1 MRPLGAVLGLLLL
14 GVLGAF
20 PQDRVPRDVYAGDPG
35 HHHDKTAGLPCP
47 QGSPDCRK
55 QCEPDYYL
63 NRDGRCTAC
72 VSCARDDLV
81 EKMPCSGNSSRVC
94 ECRAGTFCA
103 TSATNSCARCIP
115 HTVCPKGMIV
125 KVQGTA
131 QMDTVCERPSPV
143 TSPDLGAGPEDC
155 QAPTSDTSAQAGPL
169 VTSVSSSART
179 TLLGGGTAIT
189 PEDDSKMTGAPG
201 SPSSV
206 RKPSPDPGLTPQPPC
221 PQGSPDCRKQCEP
234 DYYLDRDGR
243 CTACVSCARDD
254 LVEKMPCSG
263 NSSRVCECRAGTFC
277 ATSATNSCARCIP
290 HTVCPKGM
298 IVKVQ
303 GTAQMD
309 TVCERPSPVTSPD
322 LGTGPE
328 DCQAPTSDTSAQA
341 GPLVTSVS
349 SSARTTLLRGGTAI
363 TPEDDS
369 KMTGAPG
376 SPSSVRKPSPDPG
389 LTPQPPC
396 PQGSPDCRKQCEPDY
411 YLDRDGRCTACVSCA
426 RDDLVEKTPCT
437 WNSSRVCEC
446 RPGMFCVTPV
456 TNSCAHC
463 VTRPVCPPGMATKPQ
478 GTAERDATHEP
489 PPPLEAHPECSTNPE
504 DSKAPTSA
512 TASPV
517 SAADPQGSKE
527 HGGGNTHT
535 WGDTFTSTS
544 SPISF
549 SSTGKPILV
558 SGPVLFWMVMIL
570 VVVLVSISFLLCHW
584 RACRKWIRQK
594 LHLCYPAQTFRP
606 TLEPVDSRPRR
617 NLTQLRSC
625 ISVAEPG
632 TEELGLMG
640 PPVMET
646 CPNGEVCLESMRLLD
661 ASPAGSPPSPRDLPE
676 PRVTSEH
683 TNNRIEKIYIMKAD
697 TVIVGTVRTEV
708 PEGRGL
714 AGPTG
719 PELEED
725 LEGDH
730 AYPHFPE
737 QETEPPLGS
746 CGDVMFSVEEEGKEA
761 PLPMTVS
768 EK

>member
-1 MRPLGAVLGLLLL
+1 MRPLRALLGLLLL

-35 HHHDKTAGLPCP
+35 HHHDKNAGLPCP

-94 ECRAGTFCA
+94 ECRTGTFCA
-103 TSATNSCARCIP
+103 TSATNSCARCSP

-143 TSPDLGAGPEDC
+143 TSPDLGTGPEDC

-169 VTSVSSSART
+169 VTSSVSSGART

-263 NSSRVCECRAGTFC
+263 NSSRVCECRTGTFC

-290 HTVCPKGM
+290 HTVCPKGT

-341 GPLVTSVS
+341 GPLVTSSVS
-349 SSARTTLLRGGTAI
+349 SGARTTLLGGGTAI

-376 SPSSVRKPSPDPG
+376 SPSSVRKPSPDP
-389 LTPQPPC
+389 
-396 PQGSPDCRKQCEPDY
+396 
-411 YLDRDGRCTACVSCA
+411 
-426 RDDLVEKTPCT
+426 
-437 WNSSRVCEC
+437 
-446 RPGMFCVTPV
+446 
-456 TNSCAHC
+456 
-463 VTRPVCPPGMATKPQ
+463 

-512 TASPV
+512 MASPV

-640 PPVMET
+640 PPAVET
-646 CPNGEVCLESMRLLD
+646 CPNGEACLESMRLLD
-661 ASPAGSPPSPRDLPE
+661 ASPAGSPPSPRELPE

>member
-1 MRPLGAVLGLLLL
+1 MTQVGQSEYLIAQDGHMTQGRLELQAKSPAKIEVMLLPNLPHTSLPWSWWWRLGEEVVVNGASALAAWPGACLLL
-14 GVLGAF
+14 
-20 PQDRVPRDVYAGDPG
+20 
-35 HHHDKTAGLPCP
+35 
-47 QGSPDCRK
+47 S
-55 QCEPDYYL
+55 
-63 NRDGRCTAC
+63 
-72 VSCARDDLV
+72 
-81 EKMPCSGNSSRVC
+81 
-94 ECRAGTFCA
+94 
-103 TSATNSCARCIP
+103 
-115 HTVCPKGMIV
+115 
-125 KVQGTA
+125 
-131 QMDTVCERPSPV
+131 
-143 TSPDLGAGPEDC
+143 
-155 QAPTSDTSAQAGPL
+155 
-169 VTSVSSSART
+169 
-179 TLLGGGTAIT
+179 
-189 PEDDSKMTGAPG
+189 
-201 SPSSV
+201 
-206 RKPSPDPGLTPQPPC
+206 
-221 PQGSPDCRKQCEP
+221 
-234 DYYLDRDGR
+234 
-243 CTACVSCARDD
+243 
-254 LVEKMPCSG
+254 
-263 NSSRVCECRAGTFC
+263 
-277 ATSATNSCARCIP
+277 
-290 HTVCPKGM
+290 
-298 IVKVQ
+298 
-303 GTAQMD
+303 
-309 TVCERPSPVTSPD
+309 
-322 LGTGPE
+322 
-328 DCQAPTSDTSAQA
+328 
-341 GPLVTSVS
+341 
-349 SSARTTLLRGGTAI
+349 
-363 TPEDDS
+363 
-369 KMTGAPG
+369 
-376 SPSSVRKPSPDPG
+376 PG

-640 PPVMET
+640 PPAMET

>member
-1 MRPLGAVLGLLLL
+1 MYYKAMNLNEWPPSATMPGLDNEWRPGLLGPEGQERGCVSGTRPVSPIYPIL
-14 GVLGAF
+14 
-20 PQDRVPRDVYAGDPG
+20 QDRVPRDVYAGDPG
-35 HHHDKTAGLPCP
+35 HHHDKTAGRCCHCCPVGDTCHELAALDLNRPLHQKSESKEKGYFPGAFVKLSEMGLIGWHGLAYLRHVAILESSGGRVACQDATGGRAHRAGLPCP

-143 TSPDLGAGPEDC
+143 TSPDLGTGPEDC

-169 VTSVSSSART
+169 VTSSVSSSART

-189 PEDDSKMTGAPG
+189 PEDDSKTTGAPG

-206 RKPSPDPGLTPQPPC
+206 RKPSPDPGNFSRSFGLFP
-221 PQGSPDCRKQCEP
+221 RA
-234 DYYLDRDGR
+234 
-243 CTACVSCARDD
+243 TASHWQATCVWHSGQVGLSWSR
-254 LVEKMPCSG
+254 EKRV
-263 NSSRVCECRAGTFC
+263 SR
-277 ATSATNSCARCIP
+277 S
-290 HTVCPKGM
+290 
-298 IVKVQ
+298 
-303 GTAQMD
+303 
-309 TVCERPSPVTSPD
+309 
-322 LGTGPE
+322 LGALGFE
-328 DCQAPTSDTSAQA
+328 GQ
-341 GPLVTSVS
+341 
-349 SSARTTLLRGGTAI
+349 
-363 TPEDDS
+363 
-369 KMTGAPG
+369 
-376 SPSSVRKPSPDPG
+376 
-389 LTPQPPC
+389 
-396 PQGSPDCRKQCEPDY
+396 
-411 YLDRDGRCTACVSCA
+411 RCTACVSCA

-437 WNSSRVCEC
+437 WNSSCVCEC

-640 PPVMET
+640 PPAMET

-697 TVIVGTVRTEV
+697 TVIVGTVRTEL